1 MKKTLNIFFHYD
13 EETSVWIAESD
24 DVPGLALESGSLNAL
39 TERVKMAVP
48 ELLEL
53 NGINDKIILSLNA
66 TREIAAYG

>member
-39 TERVKMAVP
+39 IERVKMAVP